1 MPDFMPDIHALLKP
15 GWQGRPAMTRGYD
28 RGDKENTD
36 IAAREDYINPARHV
50 RAFAVTQ
57 G

>member
-1 MPDFMPDIHALLKP
+1 LTSE
-15 GWQGRPAMTRGYD
+15 WQGKPAMPQGYD
-28 RGDKENTD
+28 RGAEENTD
-36 IAAREDYINPARHV
+36 IAACGDYINPARHV

>member
-1 MPDFMPDIHALLKP
+1 
-15 GWQGRPAMTRGYD
+15 MTRGYD
-28 RGDKENTD
+28 SGDEEGTD
-36 IAAREDYINPARHV
+36 IPGGKDYTILARHV

>member
-1 MPDFMPDIHALLKP
+1 
-15 GWQGRPAMTRGYD
+15 MTRGYD
-28 RGDKENTD
+28 CGDKENTD
-36 IAAREDYINPARHV
+36 IAPREDYTIRARHV